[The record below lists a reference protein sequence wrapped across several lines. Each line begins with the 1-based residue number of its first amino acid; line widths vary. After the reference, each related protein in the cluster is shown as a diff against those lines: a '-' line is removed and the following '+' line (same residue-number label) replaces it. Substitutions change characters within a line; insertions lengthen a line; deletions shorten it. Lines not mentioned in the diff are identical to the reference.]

1 MTFPYTLP
9 RLPYPTGALE
19 PNLNR
24 ATIMTHHDKI
34 FASHTDALN
43 CTLQP
48 YPALQKQPLP
58 QLLLHPD
65 RLPCAI
71 REDVLE
77 HGGAVYN
84 HTLYFPSLAPARSTL
99 PEAALTG
106 AIDRYFGSMEDFLCA
121 PYAT

>member
-71 REDVLE
+71 REDVRE

-106 AIDRYFGSMEDFLCA
+106 AICLLYTSPSPRD
-121 PYAT
+121 

>member
-9 RLPYPTGALE
+9 RLPYSTGALE

-48 YPALQKQPLP
+48 YPALQQQPLP

-77 HGGAVYN
+77 HGGAVYT
-84 HTLYFPSLAPARSTL
+84 HPR
-99 PEAALTG
+99 
-106 AIDRYFGSMEDFLCA
+106 
-121 PYAT
+121 

>member
-34 FASHTDALN
+34 FASHADALN

-48 YPALQKQPLP
+48 YPTLQKQPLP
-58 QLLLHPD
+58 QLLLHPGPGCPAPSG
-65 RLPCAI
+65 RMCWSTAGPYITTHCISPPWPLP
-71 REDVLE
+71 
-77 HGGAVYN
+77 VY
-84 HTLYFPSLAPARSTL
+84 PARGR
-99 PEAALTG
+99 PHRG
-106 AIDRYFGSMEDFLCA
+106 H
-121 PYAT
+121 